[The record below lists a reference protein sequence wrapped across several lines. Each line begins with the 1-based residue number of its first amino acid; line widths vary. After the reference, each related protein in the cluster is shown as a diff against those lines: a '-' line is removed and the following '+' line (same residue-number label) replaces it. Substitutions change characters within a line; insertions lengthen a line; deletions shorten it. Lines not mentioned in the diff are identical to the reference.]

1 MVTPSSIP
9 SSTTSMPDVDDSVI
23 KTGIFDFESASSEE
37 EVDVATIGM
46 GSLPLFFLFFFF
58 FFGLC
63 TLFLTMNTFTCH
75 AGTKVCEK
83 QKVAGNLAKPTP
95 VGPSKLLFHFFSML
109 SNFVSPYS

>member
-46 GSLPLFFLFFFF
+46 GSLPLFFLF
-58 FFGLC
+58 
-63 TLFLTMNTFTCH
+63 
-75 AGTKVCEK
+75 
-83 QKVAGNLAKPTP
+83 
-95 VGPSKLLFHFFSML
+95 
-109 SNFVSPYS
+109 

>member
-58 FFGLC
+58 FFWVMYTFPYHEYLHVSCRHQGL
-63 TLFLTMNTFTCH
+63 
-75 AGTKVCEK
+75 
-83 QKVAGNLAKPTP
+83 
-95 VGPSKLLFHFFSML
+95 
-109 SNFVSPYS
+109 